1 MNNNKMT
8 QTQDATENK
17 ELDDKDLKLEAYR
30 QKVAELTEQVMELRV
45 QITRLVEALKK
56 AQDASQKEDATA
68 E

>member
-1 MNNNKMT
+1 MT